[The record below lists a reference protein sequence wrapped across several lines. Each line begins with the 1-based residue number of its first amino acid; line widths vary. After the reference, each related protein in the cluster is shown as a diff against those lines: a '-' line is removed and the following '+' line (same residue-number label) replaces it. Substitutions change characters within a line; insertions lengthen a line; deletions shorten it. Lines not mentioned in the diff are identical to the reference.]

1 MNAFQ
6 VRVLVLLSVLCFFEM
21 VGYMAITP
29 SLIFY
34 VEDLGGTHTQYGLI
48 LSACSLSS
56 FCCMSLYASWVDSNG
71 NQYRYVGILKYWR
84 CVIYIFIIVREKLSK
99 VIHEYIVCLK
109 PDCPS

>member
-6 VRVLVLLSVLCFFEM
+6 LRVLVLLSVLCFFEM

-71 NQYRYVGILKYWR
+71 NQYRYVEFKNTGGVLY
-84 CVIYIFIIVREKLSK
+84 IYL
-99 VIHEYIVCLK
+99 
-109 PDCPS
+109 